1 MKRNEK
7 EALVGTISTIFKEH
21 QVGFLVDFKG
31 MTVESVTDLRRKL
44 NGAKTHMRVLKNRMA
59 KIAAKGT
66 PFEPLAPDMTDTR
79 ALVYSNDPVA
89 PAKVM
94 LKYAQ
99 ENEKFKLI
107 TGVLVGRTGTGEVLD
122 AAKIKALGSLPPREE
137 LVGKLLFLMKAPQTM
152 FVRTLNEVPGK
163 FVRTLAAVRDA
174 KQKAG

>member
-1 MKRNEK
+1 VKREQK
-7 EALVGTISTIFKEH
+7 EELVGTLATLFKDS
-21 QVGFLVDFKG
+21 QIGFLVDFKG

-44 NGAKTHMRVLKNRMA
+44 HGAKTSMRVLKNRMA

-66 PFEPLAPDMTDTR
+66 AFEGLTPHMTDSR
-79 ALVYSNDPVA
+79 ALVYGQDPVA

-99 ENEKFKLI
+99 DNEKFKLV
-107 TGVLVGRTGTGEVLD
+107 TGVLVSRAGVGELLD
-122 AAKIKALGSLPPREE
+122 AKQIKVLGSLPPKEE
-137 LVGKLLFLMKAPQTM
+137 LIGKLLFLMKAPQTM
-152 FVRTLNEVPGK
+152 FVRTLSEVPAK

>member
-7 EALVGTISTIFKEH
+7 EALVATISTIFKDH

-31 MTVESVTDLRRKL
+31 MTVEAVTDLRRRL
-44 NGAKTHMRVLKNRMA
+44 HGAKTHMRVIKNRMA

-66 PFEPLAPDMTDTR
+66 PFEPLAPEMTNTR
-79 ALVYSNDPVA
+79 ALVYGNDPVA

-94 LKYAQ
+94 LKYAL
-99 ENEKFKLI
+99 ENAKFKLV
-107 TGVLVGRTGTGEVLD
+107 TGVLVGRAGAGEVLD
-122 AAKIKALGSLPPREE
+122 PAKISALGLLPPREE
-137 LVGKLLFLMKAPQTM
+137 LIGKLLYVMKAPQTL

-174 KQKAG
+174 KQKAA